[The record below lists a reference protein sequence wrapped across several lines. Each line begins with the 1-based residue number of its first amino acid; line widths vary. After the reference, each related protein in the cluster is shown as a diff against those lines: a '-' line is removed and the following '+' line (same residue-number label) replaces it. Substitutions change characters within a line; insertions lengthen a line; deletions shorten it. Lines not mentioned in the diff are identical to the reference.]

1 VLADAD
7 FLFRNEA
14 PKDTFC
20 TALVAVIDKENG
32 VMKFA
37 SAGHPGPLI
46 WTRGT
51 VTSPLREKRPPLA
64 FGNLT
69 PTPGTPITIDLEPG
83 CTIVFYTDGLIEAQ
97 RDASAGE
104 DILRRALLD
113 PAIRNARNPASALR
127 DACVQGAHADDIAV
141 LVMRYEGNR

>member
-1 VLADAD
+1 
-7 FLFRNEA
+7 
-14 PKDTFC
+14 
-20 TALVAVIDKENG
+20 
-32 VMKFA
+32 
-37 SAGHPGPLI
+37 
-46 WTRGT
+46 
-51 VTSPLREKRPPLA
+51 
-64 FGNLT
+64 
-69 PTPGTPITIDLEPG
+69 
-83 CTIVFYTDGLIEAQ
+83 LIEAQ